1 MEVLQMILLS
11 PVFQAI
17 SPHHQIHLLPH
28 RTLFQIITKL
38 PERLLI
44 IRKVSFPYKSLW
56 NNFFEYIVFEE
67 NSLNHG
73 RTSRDSFYVKLY
85 TGF

>member
-11 PVFQAI
+11 PVFQVI
-17 SPHHQIHLLPH
+17 TPHHQIHLLPH
-28 RTLFQIITKL
+28 RTLFQIITRL

-56 NNFFEYIVFEE
+56 NNFFEYRVFDE
-67 NSLNHG
+67 NQG
-73 RTSRDSFYVKLY
+73 RTSRDSSYVKLY
-85 TGF
+85 VGF